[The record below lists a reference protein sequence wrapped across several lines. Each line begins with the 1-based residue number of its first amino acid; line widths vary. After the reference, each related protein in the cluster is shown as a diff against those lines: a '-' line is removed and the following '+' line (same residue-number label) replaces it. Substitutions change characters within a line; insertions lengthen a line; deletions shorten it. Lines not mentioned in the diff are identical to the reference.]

1 MSRSK
6 KDIATSRIN
15 SFIGESLL
23 DMSDMDILLTPE
35 IAKIFAK
42 SQVTSN
48 FHVGSI
54 SQGNAESDLFD
65 IIKNKKEIVMSRVG
79 VTKYDVNLDKSD
91 CQIDT
96 IESCLKS
103 LKDELIYDNGLIV
116 NKNYKREVMLTYV
129 ARHLFYMV
137 KEGVSDNIST
147 TGCNGYIMAFQK
159 VSEVFNQFNYRTMR
173 NMTNEMGVSYGG
185 NMPSLDSI
193 LLSNKRGYDRE
204 EAQKSVEAFI
214 YDFHSLVGWV
224 SSFAFTDTM
233 SVEFNLIASDF
244 SDTDVE
250 TDFDYLLG
258 SRNHLNW
265 VYKPQYKRFNIGDY
279 LNLTNYR

>member
-6 KDIATSRIN
+6 KDIATDKIN
-15 SFIGESLL
+15 NYIGGLFR

-48 FHVGSI
+48 FHVGDI
-54 SQGNAESDLFD
+54 NQGNEESDLFD
-65 IIKNKKEIVMSRVG
+65 IIKNKKETVTSRVG
-79 VTKYDVNLDKSD
+79 VTKYDVDLDKSD

-96 IESCLKS
+96 IQTCLTS
-103 LKDELIYDNGLIV
+103 LKHDLIYDNGLIV
-116 NKNYKREVMLTYV
+116 NKKYKREVMLTYV
-129 ARHLFYMV
+129 ARHLFYMI
-137 KEGVSDNIST
+137 KEGVCHTINT

-159 VSEVFNQFNYRTMR
+159 VSDVFNEFNYRTMR
-173 NMTNEMGVSYGG
+173 KMTNDMGISYGG
-185 NMPSLDSI
+185 NKPSLDSI

-214 YDFHSLVGWV
+214 DDFYYLVGWV
-224 SSFAFTDTM
+224 STFAFTDRM
-233 SVEFNLIASDF
+233 SVEFNLISSDF
-244 SDTDVE
+244 YDNDVE

-265 VYKPQYKRFNIGDY
+265 VYKPQYKRFNIGDH

>member
-6 KDIATSRIN
+6 KDIATDKIN
-15 SFIGESLL
+15 NYIGGLFR

-35 IAKIFAK
+35 VAKILAK
-42 SQVTSN
+42 SQVTSD

-54 SQGNAESDLFD
+54 NQGNTESDLFD
-65 IIKNKKEIVMSRVG
+65 VIKNKKEIVISRIG
-79 VTKYDVNLDKSD
+79 VSKYDVNLDKSD

-96 IESCLKS
+96 IETCLKG
-103 LKDELIYDNGLIV
+103 LKNELIHDNGLIV
-116 NKNYKREVMLTYV
+116 NKKYKREVMLTYV
-129 ARHLFYMV
+129 ARHLFYMI
-137 KEGVSDNIST
+137 KEGVCDNIST

-159 VSEVFNQFNYRTMR
+159 VSEVFNEFNYRTMR
-173 NMTNEMGVSYGG
+173 KMTNDMGISYGG

-193 LLSNKRGYDRE
+193 LLSNKRGHDRE

-214 YDFHSLVGWV
+214 DDFYYLVGWV
-224 SSFAFTDTM
+224 STFAFTDRM
-233 SVEFNLIASDF
+233 SVEFNLISSDF
-244 SDTDVE
+244 YDNDVE

-265 VYKPQYKRFNIGDY
+265 VYKPQYKRFNIGDH

>member
-6 KDIATSRIN
+6 KDIATGRIN

-35 IAKIFAK
+35 IAKILAK
-42 SQVTSN
+42 SQVTSD

-54 SQGNAESDLFD
+54 NQGNTESDLFD
-65 IIKNKKEIVMSRVG
+65 VIKNKKEIVISRIG
-79 VTKYDVNLDKSD
+79 VSKYDVNLDKSD

-96 IESCLKS
+96 IETCLKG
-103 LKDELIYDNGLIV
+103 LKNELIHDNGLIV
-116 NKNYKREVMLTYV
+116 NKKYKREVMLTYV
-129 ARHLFYMV
+129 ARHLFYMI
-137 KEGVSDNIST
+137 KEGVCDNIST

-159 VSEVFNQFNYRTMR
+159 VSEVFNEFNYRTMR
-173 NMTNEMGVSYGG
+173 NMTNEMGISYGG

-193 LLSNKRGYDRE
+193 LLSNKRGHDRE

-214 YDFHSLVGWV
+214 HDFYCLIGWV
-224 SSFAFTDTM
+224 STFAFTDRM
-233 SVEFNLIASDF
+233 SVEFNLISSDF

-265 VYKPQYKRFNIGDY
+265 VYKPQYKRFNIGDH